1 MHKLFPSKNNVHYLS
16 SKQDQFE
23 AAYIAVREK
32 EGRVLSD
39 EEVQTLPY
47 LHQQHPKHQEWK
59 RRVSSTKKILDDVAK
74 KRPERILDL
83 GCGNGWFTYLLAQK
97 SRGQLIGTDINVVE
111 LEQAARLF
119 TSDNCH
125 FIYGDIFSN
134 QWPIAYFDRIT
145 LNACV
150 QYFPDLN
157 QLLNRL
163 LQLLKPNGEV
173 HFIDSPFY
181 KETEIHAAKERTATY
196 YEQQGVTEMTS
207 FYHHHAWAILD
218 NFNYKIRYQP
228 QAFFNKMSNLIFKNT
243 SPFPWI
249 VITK

>member
-1 MHKLFPSKNNVHYLS
+1 MHKPFPTKNNVHYLS
-16 SKQDQFE
+16 PRQDQFE

-39 EEVQTLPY
+39 EEVRTLPY
-47 LHQQHPKHQEWK
+47 LHEQHSKHQEWK
-59 RRVSSTKKILDDVAK
+59 RRISSTKRILDDVAK
-74 KRPERILDL
+74 KQPECMLDL
-83 GCGNGWFTYLLAQK
+83 GCGNGWFTHLLAQK
-97 SRGQLIGTDINVVE
+97 SGGQLIGADINVVE

-119 TSDNCH
+119 TSHNCH
-125 FIYGDIFSN
+125 FIYGDIFSD
-134 QWPIAYFDRIT
+134 QWPIAYFDRVT

-163 LQLLKPNGEV
+163 FQLLKPNGEV

-181 KETEIHAAKERTATY
+181 DKREIHAAKERTTAY
-196 YEQQGVTEMTS
+196 YKGQGVAEMTS
-207 FYHHHAWAILD
+207 FYHHHNWTVLD

-228 QAFFNKMSNLIFKNT
+228 QAFSNKMKSLILKNT